1 MVSPFAPY
9 PQYSGLGLFAVPHI
23 QEILDLCLSCFL
35 ATFPGVDVMV
45 VQALNFPAPLPIA
58 PAKETAVKEDCLDRV
73 HRLLGNQG

>member
-1 MVSPFAPY
+1 
-9 PQYSGLGLFAVPHI
+9 
-23 QEILDLCLSCFL
+23 
-35 ATFPGVDVMV
+35 MV